1 MQIHELTSR
10 RPTNEASLAG
20 FAKGAAALA
29 GSVVKGVT
37 QQAMQKQGITSP
49 DRYAGQR
56 VAPGQMR
63 GGAAMAANMPAL
75 QLMSKKAQE
84 AWTQTQQQLAQ
95 KAKVASAALIPTD
108 QLKPHLTALIN
119 QLAGFDYNKEISG
132 ETAAP
137 EMADAIADARDFIN
151 QNVDEI
157 LKLTKEKPEQTKQ
170 PLEAAWLELVTKG
183 VGPMQTYY
191 QNASSMGRTG
201 GTAAPQQ
208 QADPAVQTLLKAMTQ
223 AGQAEMQKLIQN
235 RMIPSTKIPALDGLL
250 AQLGAKVQ

>member
-10 RPTNEASLAG
+10 RLKEGVITDL
-20 FAKGAAALA
+20 AKGV
-29 GSVVKGVT
+29 GSQLTQKVVQAQTGV
-37 QQAMQKQGITSP
+37 GP

-56 VAPGQMR
+56 VAAGQR
-63 GGAAMAANMPAL
+63 QGGAAMAANMPAL

-84 AWTQTQQQLAQ
+84 AWIQTQQQLAQ
-95 KAKVASAALIPTD
+95 KANPPVASAAMLPAD

-157 LKLTKEKPEQTKQ
+157 LKLTKEKPEQAKQ

-191 QNASSMGRTG
+191 QNASSMARTG
-201 GTAAPQQ
+201 GTAALQQ

-223 AGQAEMQKLIQN
+223 TGQAEMQKQVQGKL
-235 RMIPSTKIPALDGLL
+235 IPSTKIPALDGLL